1 MNAKKVTADQKLAFV
16 NKIIGSDVFN
26 SSDVAAVAILQ
37 QLVDSAKK
45 EIATQNVEKL
55 DKQLRQEG
63 KTIANKNKIVK
74 MTEEEW
80 VAAENNL
87 KPKYT
92 PGKGISFYIAKE
104 ISDEEI
110 KEKIEKA
117 LNNFKQEHTVLNL
130 YPSNILQNI
139 AEFGAKWYRERLKI

>member
-1 MNAKKVTADQKLAFV
+1 MYRQLPIHLSHWDTPGSPQKEGKKMTNKVTADQKLAFV

-37 QLVDSAKK
+37 QLIDSAKK

-74 MTEEEW
+74 M
-80 VAAENNL
+80 A
-87 KPKYT
+87 
-92 PGKGISFYIAKE
+92 IAQLNFD
-104 ISDEEI
+104 SD
-110 KEKIEKA
+110 
-117 LNNFKQEHTVLNL
+117 TV
-130 YPSNILQNI
+130 
-139 AEFGAKWYRERLKI
+139 FGAYARELGVQL